1 MIAALT
7 RSAGARPIIP
17 TAALDHAFGGALPGT
32 PFVRALSAGDMEAAM
47 RLGILSLL
55 EEDVAMADYVLG
67 GGANLAGLLRAML
80 EDIRQEFAA

>member
-1 MIAALT
+1 
-7 RSAGARPIIP
+7 
-17 TAALDHAFGGALPGT
+17 
-32 PFVRALSAGDMEAAM
+32 M